1 MEDIRETGTWNLRG
15 GRRMTMRKAI
25 RNEQRKKMGR
35 ELNKSQLF
43 HSGEIGGII
52 SDNVK
57 REW

>member
-1 MEDIRETGTWNLRG
+1 MEDIGKTGMWNLRG
-15 GRRMTMRKAI
+15 GRRRTMRKEI

-43 HSGEIGGII
+43 HNGQIGGIT